1 MRAIL
6 LKEGRI
12 LDLFT
17 LKSGGENEVVSFLQS
32 SGNQEL
38 RKCIARFTRLFEI
51 IADERGLDL
60 PRGMKGAWRE
70 HGELLIE
77 LKKGA
82 YRIGCFQYG
91 RKLLLVNVFR
101 KTRDVETGAYEHAVD
116 MKKAFDENQIWS
128 K

>member
-1 MRAIL
+1 M
-6 LKEGRI
+6 
-12 LDLFT
+12 
-17 LKSGGENEVVSFLQS
+17 VSFLQS